1 MTYLTVAGDSW
12 DLISYRVLGSERYAA
27 ELMDAN
33 PAYIQTFIF
42 SAGVELQ
49 IPSIETKPEKIL
61 PWQ

>member
-12 DLISYRVLGSERYAA
+12 DSVAFKLLGSERYAP

-33 PAYIQTFIF
+33 PDHVQTFIF
-42 SAGVELQ
+42 SASVELT